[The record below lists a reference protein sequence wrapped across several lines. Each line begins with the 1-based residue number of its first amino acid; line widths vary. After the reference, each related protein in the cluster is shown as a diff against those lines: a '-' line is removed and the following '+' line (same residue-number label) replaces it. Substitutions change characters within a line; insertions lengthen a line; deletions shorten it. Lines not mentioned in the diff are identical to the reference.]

1 TQVIVT
7 SLSLPLT
14 TREQQMLRRDVPA
27 SAAAYEYFL
36 RGNQLS
42 YDSKQWGVARDLY
55 LRSVEEDPRFAPT
68 WARLGRIHHVMGKYL
83 DTGTQESLD
92 KAEEAFH
99 RALEL
104 NPDLSITHKLFAQL
118 DVDRGRARNAMAR
131 LIERAQTADP
141 ELLAGL
147 VTTCRYCGLL
157 DASVAAHERAVAL
170 EPKIRTSVAH
180 TWYFQRNFARVVS
193 IKPIDFPYIVPLSM
207 SELGRK
213 ADAIAVLREME
224 QKIQTRVRELVT
236 AARLLLDNDAVQS
249 IAAVNRFLAPDF
261 KDPEGL
267 FYAARHLARLNED

>member
-1 TQVIVT
+1 
-7 SLSLPLT
+7 
-14 TREQQMLRRDVPA
+14 
-27 SAAAYEYFL
+27 
-36 RGNQLS
+36 
-42 YDSKQWGVARDLY
+42 
-55 LRSVEEDPRFAPT
+55 
-68 WARLGRIHHVMGKYL
+68 
-83 DTGTQESLD
+83 
-92 KAEEAFH
+92 
-99 RALEL
+99 
-104 NPDLSITHKLFAQL
+104 
-118 DVDRGRARNAMAR
+118 MAR

-213 ADAIAVLREME
+213 ADAIAMLREME

-236 AARLLLDNDAVQS
+236 AARLFLENDAVQS

-267 FYAARHLARLNED
+267 FYAARHLARLNEDGPAIGLLERVVAGGFFCSPILAQDPWLNALRKKAAFTKLLHEAEAQHQQAAATFAQLKGDKLLGVAASSS